1 MRISLSEILTTSA
14 VCLAVGLCADDM
26 LAAAAILVLLV
37 GLKLTASA
45 DRLYVLQAAF
55 AFHWLQTT
63 LGVFYLD
70 FTGRE
75 VPAIYSSNY
84 RLMVLIGLGCCLAIA
99 AGIRIGIAL
108 LKAPNPDEKRPGF
121 AFSFGL
127 LVVAYVVTTSLE
139 GTLTAIA
146 SDYPSVRQIIVTA
159 DTARLG
165 VVFLIFRRLLD
176 PVPRWSLVA
185 LLVVFE
191 VLLGITGFFAGF
203 REPIVLAALATLE
216 IFDRKN
222 VRHWLAMGTAGA
234 FTVVLGLLWMGI
246 RTEYRRDYVNLDN
259 FEVSRSTRFKNVE
272 SLGSNWLHADT
283 ETVWYTADKLVDR
296 MWTIYYPALA
306 VERVPSHLPHT
317 NGEIVSSALVH
328 IVTPRVFFPG
338 KPNLQSDS
346 EKVRKYSGVMVAGA
360 EQNTSIAF
368 GYAAEAYIDFGLPMM
383 FLPVLGFGV
392 AIGIAYALFRRLIW
406 HRDLLVAFATVAFWL
421 SLYLFERSWATMLG
435 VSLGMMVYLGVPVV
449 LLDRFLLVR
458 FFAQKHAAAGVMYD
472 TPSQPSQAH

>member
-1 MRISLSEILTTSA
+1 MRISLAEFLGTFLMSA
-14 VCLAVGLCADDM
+14 VVGLFADDL
-26 LAAAAILVLLV
+26 LAALATFVLLA
-37 GLKLTASA
+37 GLKLVATA
-45 DRLYVLQAAF
+45 DRLYVLQAAY

-84 RLMVLIGLGCCLAIA
+84 RVMVLIGLGCCMAIA
-99 AGIRIGIAL
+99 IGIRVGMML
-108 LKAPNPDEKRPGF
+108 LKAPDANEERPGF

-127 LVVAYVVTTSLE
+127 LFVAYVITTSFE
-139 GTLTAIA
+139 GTLTAMA
-146 SDYPSVRQIIVTA
+146 ADYPSLRQIIVTA

-165 VVFLIFRRLLD
+165 VVFLILRRLLN
-176 PVPRWSLVA
+176 PVPRWSLVVG
-185 LLVVFE
+185 LVGFE

-216 IFDRKN
+216 IFDRRN

-234 FTVVLGLLWMGI
+234 FTVVLGLVWMGI
-246 RTEYRRDYVNLDN
+246 RTEYRRDYVDLDN
-259 FEVSRSTRFKNVE
+259 FEVSRSTRIRNVE
-272 SLGSNWLHADT
+272 SLGANWLHADAD
-283 ETVWYTADKLVDR
+283 TVWYTADKLVDR

-317 NGEIVSSALVH
+317 NGEIISSALVH

-368 GYAAEAYIDFGLPMM
+368 GYAAEAYIDFGLPWM
-383 FLPVLGFGV
+383 FLPVLAFGV
-392 AIGIAYALFRRLIW
+392 AIGLLYALFRKLIW
-406 HRDLLVAFATVAFWL
+406 HRDLLVSFSTVAFWL
-421 SLYLFERSWATMLG
+421 SLYLFERSWSTMLG
-435 VSLGMMVYLGVPVV
+435 VSLGMMIYLGVPIV
-449 LLDRFLLVR
+449 LFDRFLLIR
-458 FFAQKHAAAGVMYD
+458 FFAQKHAAGGVMYD
-472 TPSQPSQAH
+472 TTTQPSQAH